1 MKKLVAAIMII
12 CILPACSFALDLTA
26 FNANAYVCGEKEML
40 DETTGKQADP
50 YIVFQANGCLIGF
63 QEENDKITQIVVQG
77 DGSHFLAYAMAAILV
92 FADDYKSF
100 NENAG
105 TLLSCFLLAR
115 SGEKG
120 QALYTTTGQAIY
132 IQPHNDEYF
141 FTIGQ

>member
-1 MKKLVAAIMII
+1 MKKLIAVILII
-12 CILPACSFALDLTA
+12 CILPTWAFALDLTA
-26 FNANAYVCGEKEML
+26 FNTNAYICGEKERL
-40 DETTGKQADP
+40 DESTGKQADP
-50 YIVFQANGCLIGF
+50 YIVFTANDCLIGF
-63 QEENDKITQIVVQG
+63 QEENDTITHIVVQG

-92 FADDYKSF
+92 FVGDYKSF

-105 TLLSCFLLAR
+105 ALLSCFLLAR
-115 SGEKG
+115 GGDKG